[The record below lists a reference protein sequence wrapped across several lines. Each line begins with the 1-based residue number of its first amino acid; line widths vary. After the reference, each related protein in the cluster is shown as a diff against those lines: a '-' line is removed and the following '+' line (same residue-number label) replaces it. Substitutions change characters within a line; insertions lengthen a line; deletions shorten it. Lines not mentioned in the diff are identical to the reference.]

1 MAQNIEL
8 TDADIQSLKEA
19 LETNASQKLSAAGL
33 SDFCEV
39 WPNVKKALL
48 VLQGIIGS
56 IPGISIFA
64 KAAIGVVIAAG
75 DAAAAVLCK

>member
-8 TDADIQSLKEA
+8 TDAELQSLKEA
-19 LETNASQKLSAAGL
+19 LVPDPSQKVTAAGL

-39 WPNVKKALL
+39 WPNARTALL
-48 VLQGIIGS
+48 ALQGIIGS
-56 IPGISIFA
+56 IPGVSIFA

-75 DAAAAVLCK
+75 DAAAEVLCN